1 MIRYALECVGE
12 HQFEAWFSNS
22 EAYELQR
29 RNGLIECPE
38 CGSRK
43 VQKQIMAPAVSGTK
57 KSTPADQMEVMAAR
71 FAGEV
76 RKQIANTHEFVGERF
91 ASEARAMHAGEKDA
105 RPVWGQVSPEVARE
119 LREEGVPAMPLP
131 APFAPQLPKKTR
143 ELN

>member
-22 EAYELQR
+22 EAYEKQR
-29 RNGLIECPE
+29 RRGLIECPE

-57 KSTPADQMEVMAAR
+57 KSTPTDQMEVMAAR

-76 RKQIANTHEFVGERF
+76 RKQIARTHEFVGERF

-105 RPVWGQVSPEVARE
+105 RPVWGQVSPEVAKE
-119 LREEGVPAMPLP
+119 LREEGVPVMPLP
-131 APFAPQLPKKTR
+131 APFAPQPRKKSR